1 MAFDIQEALRSARD
15 YWTPERIAASVPL
28 DDLFTVY
35 GDTGGLVETCPTR
48 GIGDERAEKSGDGN
62 APTSDHVSR
71 EDNPAAIT
79 SGLVET
85 CPTRGIG
92 DQRAEKSG
100 DGNAPTSD
108 HVSREDNPAAITSG
122 LVETCPTRIVGDGD
136 GNAPTSDH
144 VSREDNPAAITPKA
158 ITPVA
163 ITPVL
168 LHGSQSQRPATR
180 SQRREVTAEEL
191 KLTPYQS
198 IGKVYARKKG
208 CKDPNFNMH
217 VTAFYI
223 GLPTEVNGEEYHQIL
238 TVNHAIDY
246 RSFQEADEFIFV
258 PSIYAKTNEWYL
270 VLPRERRYHPS
281 YECENISKDS
291 CKITS
296 RFDLCILYAH
306 PISVVNLQLSLD
318 RFKPLVLVAN
328 GDFTVKT
335 EFKAIG
341 YATQSKLSEVQGNYI
356 RSHTLEKYEAQTIQ
370 IDNVAKKG
378 MSGGPWIIQ
387 GEENK
392 LVYGIQS
399 CNTKQSYE
407 DKGKKIKV
415 EEWNATSPYFRPDLF
430 DALELKY
437 TLA

>member
-28 DDLFTVY
+28 DDLFTVH
-35 GDTGGLVETCPTR
+35 GDTSGLVETCPTRGTVCDGNGSPVETCPTR
-48 GIGDERAEKSGDGN
+48 GIGDRKHAAKSGDGN

-71 EDNPAAIT
+71 EDNT
-79 SGLVET
+79 
-85 CPTRGIG
+85 
-92 DQRAEKSG
+92 
-100 DGNAPTSD
+100 
-108 HVSREDNPAAITSG
+108 
-122 LVETCPTRIVGDGD
+122 
-136 GNAPTSDH
+136 
-144 VSREDNPAAITPKA
+144 PAAITPA
-158 ITPVA
+158 
-163 ITPVL
+163 L

-180 SQRREVTAEEL
+180 SQRREVKDEKL

-208 CKDPNFNMH
+208 CKDPNFDVY

-223 GLPTEVNGEEYHQIL
+223 GQPTEVNGEEYHQIL
-238 TVNHAIDY
+238 TVAHAFDC
-246 RSFQEADEFIFV
+246 RTFQEADEFIFV

-270 VLPRERRYHPS
+270 VLPGEKRCHPS
-281 YECENISKDS
+281 YNCETITENS

-296 RFDLCILYAH
+296 TFDLCVLYVH
-306 PISVVNLQLSLD
+306 PISVVNLNID
-318 RFKPLVLVAN
+318 RFAPLVLVAN

-356 RSHTLEKYEAQTIQ
+356 RSHTLNNYEAQTIQ
-370 IDNVAKKG
+370 IDNVTEKG

-399 CNTKQSYE
+399 CNTPQVSE
-407 DKGKKIKV
+407 VSKGKEKENK
-415 EEWNATSPYFRPDLF
+415 EGKWNATSPYFRSELF
-430 DALELKY
+430 DALELVYIIEEDLHRK
-437 TLA
+437 